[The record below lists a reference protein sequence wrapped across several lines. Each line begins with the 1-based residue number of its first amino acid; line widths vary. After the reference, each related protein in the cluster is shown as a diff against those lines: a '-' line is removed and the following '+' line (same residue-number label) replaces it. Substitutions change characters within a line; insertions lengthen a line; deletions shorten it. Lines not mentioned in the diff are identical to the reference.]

1 MEIENNTHEKGFTKI
16 GNITADASTAL
27 NEVKKVAREVKERRS
42 GSRRRDGQ
50 TSYSPTPDNSP
61 IHRHRF

>member
-1 MEIENNTHEKGFTKI
+1 MEIENNPNEKGFTKI
-16 GNITADASTAL
+16 GNITADASTAV
-27 NEVKKVAREVKERRS
+27 NEFKKIAREAKERRS